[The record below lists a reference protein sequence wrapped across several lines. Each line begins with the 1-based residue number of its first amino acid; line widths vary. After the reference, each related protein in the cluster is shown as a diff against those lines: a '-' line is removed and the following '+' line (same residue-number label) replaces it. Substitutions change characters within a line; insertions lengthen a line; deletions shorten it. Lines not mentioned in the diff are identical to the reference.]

1 MMIRDRFDPMK
12 LLQVC
17 HNGQMTAAIQE
28 DDGYRLMPGW
38 TVSSLLVAADAGGV
52 PVNSMVERR
61 LMEIQR
67 SGQGRDVIECSDL
80 LLPLLP
86 KEVWGCGCTY
96 APSADFRD
104 GELGT
109 RDGMYS
115 YVHKP
120 ENRPET
126 FFKGTAR
133 VCVGPDAPIGIRRD
147 STFTAPEP
155 ELGIVTG
162 SGLGVMG
169 YTLGNDVSAWDIE
182 RENPLYLP
190 QSKVYK
196 ACCALGP
203 VFVTPDEIPDPYA
216 LQMTCT
222 IRRGDET
229 IFKGSASTSL
239 LQRTFEELIDYVGR
253 SNIVPTPTVIL
264 TGTGI
269 IVEQDAAL
277 QPGDVCSIHVAEIGT
292 LSNPAALV

>member
-1 MMIRDRFDPMK
+1 MKLFQIRD
-12 LLQVC
+12 
-17 HNGQMTAAIQE
+17 NGVMTAVVQE
-28 DDGYRLMPGW
+28 DDGCRLLPDS
-38 TVSSLLVAADAGGV
+38 TVSSLIVSADTHGVTVKSLVERSLADA
-52 PVNSMVERR
+52 RW
-61 LMEIQR
+61 R
-67 SGQGRDVIECSDL
+67 SRTRKAIEPDEM
-80 LLPLLP
+80 LLPFLP

-109 RDGMYS
+109 QDGMYS
-115 YVHKP
+115 YVHRP

-133 VCVGPDAPIGIRRD
+133 VCVGPHASIGIRRD
-147 STFTAPEP
+147 SKFTAPEP
-155 ELGIVTG
+155 EVGIVTG
-162 SGLGVMG
+162 SRLEILG

-203 VFVTPDEIPDPYA
+203 VFVTPDEISDPYN

-222 IRRGDET
+222 IRRGEQT
-229 IFKGSASTSL
+229 IFEGSASTAQL
-239 LQRTFEELIDYVGR
+239 RRTFEELIEYVGR
-253 SNIVPTPTVIL
+253 SNIVATPTVIL

-269 IVEQDAAL
+269 IVEEEAAL
-277 QPGDVCSIHVAEIGT
+277 RPGDVCSIHVPEIGT